1 MIVGQGG
8 WSVGRALPV
17 ASQPVDDE
25 ADLFRGEQRHALLG
39 HPAEAWHSVVRARR
53 GDTVALGHVVA
64 AHPQLVVMR
73 TALGATRVIPFP
85 RGEEVPRI
93 C

>member
-1 MIVGQGG
+1 MR
-8 WSVGRALPV
+8 SSAALPKLGIRSFELV
-17 ASQPVDDE
+17 A
-25 ADLFRGEQRHALLG
+25 
-39 HPAEAWHSVVRARR
+39 
-53 GDTVALGHVVA
+53 VALGHVVA

-73 TALGATRVIPFP
+73 TALGGTRVIPFP